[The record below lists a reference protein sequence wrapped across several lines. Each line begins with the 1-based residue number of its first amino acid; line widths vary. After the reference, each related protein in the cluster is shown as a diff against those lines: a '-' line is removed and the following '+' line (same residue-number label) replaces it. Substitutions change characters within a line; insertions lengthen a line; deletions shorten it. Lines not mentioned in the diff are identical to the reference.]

1 MSEWPLVS
9 VVIPMRN
16 EAASIGDLLDCVLA
30 QDYPAD
36 RLEVLVV
43 DGASTDDSAQAVE
56 RYGQRDPRVRLLANP
71 RRIVPTALNIA
82 IRAARGDIIC
92 RIDGHTR
99 VGQWMAVVDA
109 IAVAVT
115 CLHSRY
121 RQFPD
126 ATLSFGETERVVARG
141 IAGRDVDAQR
151 LCRGRPDAEIHAE
164 WRDPRPTIE
173 LPIRSVSIRDTQAN
187 RWLIKSKPG
196 PTYF

>member
-71 RRIVPTALNIA
+71 RRIVPTASM
-82 IRAARGDIIC
+82 R
-92 RIDGHTR
+92 
-99 VGQWMAVVDA
+99 
-109 IAVAVT
+109 
-115 CLHSRY
+115 
-121 RQFPD
+121 PP
-126 ATLSFGETERVVARG
+126 TLSAPVRRRVSTPMR
-141 IAGRDVDAQR
+141 
-151 LCRGRPDAEIHAE
+151 
-164 WRDPRPTIE
+164 T
-173 LPIRSVSIRDTQAN
+173 
-187 RWLIKSKPG
+187 
-196 PTYF
+196 